1 MSDKQDIPEV
11 ISVQFDPSSSNFGTF
26 DSHGM
31 DGDAK
36 YHSDAKYQ
44 ALVDKHRRDMQAIKD
59 EVLSNMRKLVPRD
72 KMNATFYIEM
82 ELLARMERAINK
94 AFEGEE

>member
-11 ISVQFDPSSSNFGTF
+11 ISVQFDPSSNSFGTF
-26 DSHGM
+26 DRYGM

-44 ALVDKHRRDMQAIKD
+44 ALVDKHIRDMQAIVD
-59 EVLSNMRKLVPRD
+59 EIINNTLIKRNLTQ
-72 KMNATFYIEM
+72 NEQAH
-82 ELLARMERAINK
+82 LAFDINK
-94 AFEGEE
+94 AFEGK